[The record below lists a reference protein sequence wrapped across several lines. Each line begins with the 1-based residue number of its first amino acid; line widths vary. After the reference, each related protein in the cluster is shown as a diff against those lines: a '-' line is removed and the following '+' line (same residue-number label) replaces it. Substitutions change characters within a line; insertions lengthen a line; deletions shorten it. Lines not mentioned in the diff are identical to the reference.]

1 MISAEYSIAIARPV
15 DEVFAFV
22 ADILANEAKWHTDV
36 VEVIRPASGEA
47 IELGSSVVWVIDFM
61 GRNEYTA
68 EVTAFEPNRRIEIT
82 GREGPMKPTLNQRF
96 ESVDGTTRYTR
107 QLDMPTEGIF
117 RIMEPLFRVTGVARK
132 RQVRFAQ
139 NLKNLLEN

>member
-1 MISAEYSIAIARPV
+1 MIRAEYSIAIARPV

-22 ADILANEAKWHTDV
+22 ADIMANEAKWHTDV

-47 IELGSSVVWVIDFM
+47 IELGSPIVWVIDFM

-82 GREGPMKPTLNQRF
+82 GREGPTKPTLNQRLNP
-96 ESVDGTTRYTR
+96 STGRPAIPGTSTCR
-107 QLDMPTEGIF
+107 QKGSSASWSRCF
-117 RIMEPLFRVTGVARK
+117 V
-132 RQVRFAQ
+132 
-139 NLKNLLEN
+139 